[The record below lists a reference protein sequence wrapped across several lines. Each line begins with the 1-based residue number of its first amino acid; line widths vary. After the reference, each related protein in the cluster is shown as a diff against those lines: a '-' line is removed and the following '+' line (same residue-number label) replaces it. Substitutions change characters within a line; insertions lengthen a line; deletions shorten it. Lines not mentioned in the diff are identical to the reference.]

1 MINMGKRGL
10 DNILLPFAH
19 EELRACSGGSCY
31 CEALLPVVYP
41 DLDVRLGDGKS
52 TRKYTPKGRHLLLNG
67 RRHAPP
73 WEIHKIA
80 T

>member
-10 DNILLPFAH
+10 DTILLPFAH

-52 TRKYTPKGRHLLLNG
+52 TRKYTPKGRK
-67 RRHAPP
+67 APLAK
-73 WEIHKIA
+73 WKKTRCSLGNTQI
-80 T
+80 